1 MTLSELQTLRRQ
13 LESAVPK
20 FQTWADA
27 QGLYGLAADAD
38 PASAPAVLAA
48 KLDWLRPQTPQ
59 VLSILAPH
67 LDDITMEFVMNFAVR
82 GCHLELMAAGWNH
95 ASRKTQLNCLRSA
108 AIKRDTDILDWVIEH
123 MDPTP
128 EEYREGL
135 FSAVWQGDEA
145 GLGRLIP
152 LAPEP
157 WRIVEQLRKKG
168 DPARLLAK
176 LDECWASA
184 LDEGNASVPDGRV
197 LTPKFRASLPKVS
210 VRAAH
215 HRLSNK
221 IKPSTATSPHPRPR
235 F

>member
-1 MTLSELQTLRRQ
+1 MTLPELQQLRRQ

-20 FQTWADA
+20 FSTWADA
-27 QGLYGLAADAD
+27 QGLYGPVADVD
-38 PASAPAVLAA
+38 PASAPSVLAA
-48 KLDWLRPQTPQ
+48 KLDWLRPQAPQ

-67 LDDITMEFVMNFAVR
+67 LDDLTMEFVMNFAVR

-157 WRIVEQLRKKG
+157 WRIVGGLRKKG
-168 DPARLLAK
+168 DPEGPLGK
-176 LDECWASA
+176 LDKAWAKA
-184 LDEGNASVPDGRV
+184 LDEGDAVVPDGRV
-197 LTPKFRASLPKVS
+197 LTPKFRASLPRVS
-210 VRAAH
+210 LRADH
-215 HRLSNK
+215 HRLSK
-221 IKPSTATSPHPRPR
+221 RIKPSPSIPSHPRPR